1 MSVTTRCHPRRLSW
15 VIMLTVIPPAAP
27 LSDAVW
33 IDLVA
38 PTDDERARVERET
51 KVRLPTKAAIEEIE
65 SSSRVFVEAG
75 AYYLST
81 PVLETSDCLTGSVTV
96 IGFVLSSTRL
106 VTLRFSSIAAFDAV
120 AASLSSAPDLSPSDV
135 FLKVME
141 TLVDRIADALE
152 HANAEL
158 ERISHAAFRV
168 EGEGR
173 SLPAKASGALRQAL
187 RKLGRMADGLSHVR
201 GTLLGLGR
209 IAAFLPE
216 RKGQGEGGVAS
227 ASVTIDG
234 GRAAVIRGD
243 IASLNDYQAHLS
255 NNLQFLLDATLGFI
269 NIEQNDIVKVLT
281 VVSVVG
287 VPPVLIAGIYGMN
300 FKLMPELG
308 WSFGYPY
315 ALALIVVS
323 ALVPVAW
330 LKWRGWM

>member
-1 MSVTTRCHPRRLSW
+1 
-15 VIMLTVIPPAAP
+15 MLNVIPPAAT

-38 PTDDERARVERET
+38 PTDDERARVEQET

-75 AYYLST
+75 AFYLST
-81 PVLETSDCLTGSVTV
+81 PVLETSDCLTGSVTA
-96 IGFVLSSTRL
+96 IGFVLSSARL

-120 AASLSSAPDLSPSDV
+120 AASLSSAPARSPSDV

-173 SLPAKASGALRQAL
+173 SRPAKASGALRQAL

-209 IAAFLPE
+209 IAAFVPE
-216 RKGQGEGGVAS
+216 RKGEGEGEGGIGGG
-227 ASVTIDG
+227 ASVIIDG

-243 IASLNDYQAHLS
+243 IASLNDYQVHLS

-269 NIEQNDIVKVLT
+269 NIEQNDIVKILT

-300 FKLMPELG
+300 FKHMPELG
-308 WSFGYPY
+308 WLFGYPY

-323 ALVPVAW
+323 ALLPVAW